1 MRKKKLMEINFL
13 YEEERLS
20 CLP

>member
-1 MRKKKLMEINFL
+1 MEINFL

-20 CLP
+20 GLP